1 MNKGGFCSRALHP
14 HFRCA
19 DHPRRLRRSAVQSS
33 GSGDRN
39 RLCDGARFR
48 RFESCHSRTFWR
60 VALEA
65 LRRLWQCQPILSYWF
80 MVIFCIALH
89 RRCRLCAF
97 GFPCSSIQVA
107 GKVRGSR
114 CEKIGE
120 PDSLRFASNPDALLF
135 ARRAKIRT
143 IRERSVAKFN
153 DETCEFRKLSCGFV

>member
-1 MNKGGFCSRALHP
+1 MNKGGFCSGALHP

-107 GKVRGSR
+107 GKCGFQMKRSASP
-114 CEKIGE
+114 I
-120 PDSLRFASNPDALLF
+120 PSDSLPTQMRYCSRAVQRSAQYGNEAL
-135 ARRAKIRT
+135 
-143 IRERSVAKFN
+143 RSSTTKHVN
-153 DETCEFRKLSCGFV
+153 SGS